1 MNDYQWKD
9 LRDAK
14 IDEDTFPKLSGSTLS
29 FSFLQSPSIVA
40 KGIPSESAM
49 TIYKYAQREEQAWEE
64 KRRVRGIE
72 EKRAASGG
80 IILGGGVPGGPT
92 TPGAGDISIVDEIRR
107 AKELVDAGAI
117 SDAEFEEIKAKILSR
132 QAGHV

>member
-1 MNDYQWKD
+1 
-9 LRDAK
+9 
-14 IDEDTFPKLSGSTLS
+14 
-29 FSFLQSPSIVA
+29 
-40 KGIPSESAM
+40 
-49 TIYKYAQREEQAWEE
+49 
-64 KRRVRGIE
+64 
-72 EKRAASGG
+72 
-80 IILGGGVPGGPT
+80 VPGGPT